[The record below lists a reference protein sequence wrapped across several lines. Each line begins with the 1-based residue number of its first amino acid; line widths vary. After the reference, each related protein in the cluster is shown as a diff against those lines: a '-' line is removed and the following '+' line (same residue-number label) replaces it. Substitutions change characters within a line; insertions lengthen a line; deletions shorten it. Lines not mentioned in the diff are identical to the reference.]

1 MTVFQNG
8 FSFCRILKKFQVIK
22 FTLWIYNFKK
32 KKRVIPNKNSKLIVS
47 RNILLVINIFIY
59 HGSSHRRCSVKN
71 VFLKILLNWQE
82 HTCARVSFLIKLQ
95 AYFIKKRLFSCEF
108 CEIFKNTFFIEH
120 PRATDATLKKKFKN
134 LQRNDLLVT
143 CSSGCR
149 SDFEMSLRVLD
160 FKEKY
165 LKTVLQQVF
174 YVKVFDSISGKW
186 ITNMIEKFRACW
198 WFSSVCNNWF
208 FKVSKVP
215 LKSFCLNFE
224 IY

>member
-32 KKRVIPNKNSKLIVS
+32 KKKVIPNKNSKLIVS

-82 HTCARVSFLIKLQ
+82 YTCARVSFLIKLQ

-108 CEIFKNTFFIEH
+108 CEIFKNTFFTEH
-120 PRATDATLKKKFKN
+120 PRATDFDATLKKKLKS
-134 LQRNDLLVT
+134 LLYVSNEIVNIST
-143 CSSGCR
+143 GTLWISIRFLFNGCR
-149 SDFEMSLRVLD
+149 CV
-160 FKEKY
+160 
-165 LKTVLQQVF
+165 
-174 YVKVFDSISGKW
+174 VKAYSGQ
-186 ITNMIEKFRACW
+186 
-198 WFSSVCNNWF
+198 
-208 FKVSKVP
+208 
-215 LKSFCLNFE
+215 
-224 IY
+224 